1 MTAQILISELGNL
14 VQESKRKHSDLRTAA
29 EKSLVEVKSLRQ
41 ASEAQVAADL
51 SQRQNFVTP
60 FIIACGTKNVKLTG
74 IAIICLQRL
83 AVSRALPRVRLK
95 EILEAFREASP
106 AGLDVQLKILQALPF
121 LLQNYADDLRGEL
134 VAKTLNICIVLQSS
148 KNGVVTN
155 TAAATLQQLIVTVF
169 DNVVAEDKSGNGVPT
184 VGEAVTEDGPIQLRP
199 AALDAYKIFN
209 DLCLLTES
217 HKPLFLK
224 STVIPKTFGLELI
237 ESVLTNH
244 AEIFIDHPEQ
254 ANILRLRVMPFIIN
268 CLSEKLSFAVTVRNS
283 RILYTLLRFHLSIL
297 SSEAEMALSLLIY
310 MLDHDTASWKRSLCM
325 EVLRG
330 LFSDAALIRRVFT
343 MYDSQEGR
351 KPILRDL
358 VAAFVR
364 VSAEKPSVIGLGPQS
379 SVPWE
384 NQGSNVENDQA
395 ILEASGVPGIIGSS
409 ISTID
414 PGVGISAQWSTM
426 RVPCIDQLDK
436 VEPPSIPASYIY
448 SLTLACINGFSEGLA
463 RFILPLTAP
472 ERSLQRSKSSQ
483 IKPTEYESGS
493 GIKELKPKPKGK
505 TETRKN
511 SGPINPLT
519 LESHPLLEEIKA
531 CAGIVE
537 NCWPA
542 ILATCSTF
550 LYAAL
555 DAEYYRSL
563 VRSFQK
569 FTHVAGLLHLST
581 PRDAFLTTLSKA
593 AVPSNLLASNIP
605 TTPPIP
611 TLTSGFER
619 QSMFNNAK
627 GLLSG
632 ENSSTDKVRKS
643 FSADST
649 AALLNTRNLLCLRAL
664 LNLGIAL
671 GPTLDSGWA
680 IILGTLQHAEL
691 VIFSSSK
698 SRTNTTSQ
706 KVHDQADIE
715 DPTLLANFGVE
726 LKAVETAA
734 TRLFESTVELSN
746 TYFLGVVTAL
756 CSLFGKDISSVQG
769 KQKFQ
774 STPDIRR
781 KSYSHARATSIITSP
796 IIQSQEDLF
805 VLSKLH
811 DIASINIDR
820 LISYPA
826 DVSGWDPIASELI
839 TVAYSSVS
847 STSVR
852 IKAAE
857 ILTKIMLEAASAA
870 SLLTESE
877 CVNVQLRL
885 LDTLRRALQPL
896 ESDDRDMSVA
906 AHAADIDVHKI
917 FLESLKSF
925 LENCGDKFVNGWDVV
940 FSIIG
945 SVFINEDIQVDENL
959 KESKEAIIRSG
970 KIIRS
975 AFNSLQ
981 LICSDFLSSLP
992 DNCFIILIDT
1002 LFKFCSQ
1009 NVDLNISLTTVTF
1022 FWDISDF
1029 ISGKADSFSLS
1040 SDLIQASK
1048 HQSLIEIVKS
1058 NDLTISEA
1066 ALWMLLLLRLAA
1078 VTTDNRL
1085 ELRKSA
1091 IQTLLRIFDAFG
1103 DQLSPEAWSMCLE
1116 SIIFKLLLSIIERLS
1131 LNNNVELPHSV
1142 VDKEGWHETTVLILT
1157 GLTNLLADYL
1167 DVISKSPSFKK
1178 AWRTLIDYFDT
1189 LLHFEV
1195 LSIDTAIFKAL
1206 RKLLGKGNI
1215 NQGQLDNLD
1224 TNAVDLAWNLW
1235 SKSVPSSM
1243 YEKSEK
1249 STNNQDCLLAYVTVL
1264 QEIYRLIQSRLEA
1277 SHVQVMLSLL
1287 RKAIQ
1292 HASAETYSLDIDH
1305 LTLLQMQVL
1314 DILKIVRTDIKGVPA
1329 ALITQ
1334 VAEFAGLAFK
1344 SEDMTVFETRRPTY
1358 VALSKASMIVLES
1371 LIVKN
1376 FSDLDIYS
1384 TGAIS
1389 ASLEALA
1396 KPIKLKYSFSVATK
1410 TTASWQLATSCAL
1423 SILNSIVPFIVN
1435 AKLEDDIV
1443 QSIWS
1448 LIIKISD
1455 GIIRVDIQE
1464 TMGST
1469 SIESDEK
1476 FDIESFLTLRSLI
1489 TLALGSTKISDETR
1503 QTYAESLF
1511 HMSLI
1516 HEHISSSNHFNPS
1529 HEFFSRISH
1538 PRKGKTV
1545 DPTPSARLKMS
1556 YVCFDEMISLVSK
1569 HDSSEARIKLAQ
1581 ATAPYLIL
1589 RACLTIQA
1597 YIVDQPLRGMIPQ
1610 PLTQRK
1616 ELLYILKALVNLRC
1630 EPEAIQIDSLQN
1642 FKSVGSSGEKK
1653 HLVKLYPLFVMA
1665 LRAAVRDQEILSCLA
1680 MTLDRVQKD
1689 FGVF

>member
-1 MTAQILISELGNL
+1 MKLLSKVKTRVELLNIT
-14 VQESKRKHSDLRTAA
+14 SKFVDIATRHGVMAA
-29 EKSLVEVKSLRQ
+29 EKSLGEVKSLRQ

-51 SQRQNFVTP
+51 SQRHNFVTP

-83 AVSRALPRVRLK
+83 AVSRALSRVRLK
-95 EILEAFREASP
+95 EVLEAFREASS

-121 LLQNYADDLRGEL
+121 LLQNYAEELRGEL
-134 VAKTLNICIVLQSS
+134 VATTLNICTVLQSS
-148 KNGVVTN
+148 KNSVVTN
-155 TAAATLQQLIVTVF
+155 TAAATLQQLVVTVF
-169 DNVVAEDKSGNGVPT
+169 DNVVAEDKSGQGVPT
-184 VGEAVTEDGPIQLRP
+184 VGEVVTEDGLIQLRP

-209 DLCLLTES
+209 DLCLLT
-217 HKPLFLK
+217 
-224 STVIPKTFGLELI
+224 
-237 ESVLTNH
+237 
-244 AEIFIDHPEQ
+244 D
-254 ANILRLRVMPFIIN
+254 
-268 CLSEKLSFAVTVRNS
+268 
-283 RILYTLLRFHLSIL
+283 IL
-297 SSEAEMALSLLIY
+297 SSEAEMALSLLTY

-330 LFSDAALIRRVFT
+330 LFSDAGLIRRVFN

-379 SVPWE
+379 SVPWA

-414 PGVGISAQWSTM
+414 PDVGISTQWSTM

-436 VEPPSIPASYIY
+436 IEPPSIPVSYIY

-472 ERSLQRSKSSQ
+472 EKSSQRSKLYQ
-483 IKPTEYESGS
+483 VKPTEHELSSGMN
-493 GIKELKPKPKGK
+493 ELNSKLKRQTSTK
-505 TETRKN
+505 KN
-511 SGPINPLT
+511 PSSINPLT

-531 CAGIVE
+531 CAGIIE

-555 DAEYYRSL
+555 DAEYFRGL

-605 TTPPIP
+605 TSPPIP
-611 TLTSGFER
+611 TTTSSFET
-619 QSMFNNAK
+619 QSMFHNAK

-632 ENSSTDKVRKS
+632 ESSSSDKVRKS
-643 FSADST
+643 TSADS
-649 AALLNTRNLLCLRAL
+649 AVALLNTRNLLCLRAL

-691 VIFSSSK
+691 VRFSSSK
-698 SRTNTTSQ
+698 SRTNTTNQ
-706 KVHDQADIE
+706 KAYDQADTE

-734 TRLFESTVELSN
+734 NRLLEGTVELSN
-746 TYFLGVVTAL
+746 TYFLGVVNAL
-756 CSLFGKDISSVQG
+756 CSLFGKEISSVQD
-769 KQKFQ
+769 KQKLQ
-774 STPDIRR
+774 PTPDLRR

-805 VLSKLH
+805 VLSKLR

-826 DVSGWDPIASELI
+826 DVSGWDLIASELT
-839 TVAYSSVS
+839 TVAYSSAS

-852 IKAAE
+852 LKAAE
-857 ILTKIMLEAASAA
+857 ILTKIILEAASAA

-877 CVNVQLRL
+877 CMNVQLRL
-885 LDTLRRALQPL
+885 LDTLRQALQPL
-896 ESDDRDMSVA
+896 EFDNRDMSVA

-925 LENCGDKFVNGWDVV
+925 LENCGNKFVNGWDVV

-945 SVFINEDIQVDENL
+945 SVFINKDIQVNQNL
-959 KESKEAIIRSG
+959 KESKETITRSG

-1009 NVDLNISLTTVTF
+1009 NDDLNISLTTVTF

-1029 ISGKADSFSLS
+1029 ISGKADSFSLG

-1048 HQSLIEIVKS
+1048 HQSLIEIVRS

-1091 IQTLLRIFDAFG
+1091 IQTLLRILDAFG

-1116 SIIFKLLLSIIERLS
+1116 SIIFKLLLSIIERLN
-1131 LNNNVELPHSV
+1131 LNKFVELSHSV

-1167 DVISKSPSFKK
+1167 DVISKSTSFKK
-1178 AWRTLIDYFDT
+1178 AWRTLIDYFDI
-1189 LLHFEV
+1189 LLQFKV

-1206 RKLLGKGNI
+1206 RK
-1215 NQGQLDNLD
+1215 
-1224 TNAVDLAWNLW
+1224 T
-1235 SKSVPSSM
+1235 
-1243 YEKSEK
+1243 
-1249 STNNQDCLLAYVTVL
+1249 
-1264 QEIYRLIQSRLEA
+1264 
-1277 SHVQVMLSLL
+1277 
-1287 RKAIQ
+1287 AIQ
-1292 HASAETYSLDIDH
+1292 YADAETYSLDVDH
-1305 LTLLQMQVL
+1305 LTSLQMQVL
-1314 DILKIVRTDIKGVPA
+1314 DILKIVRTDIRGVPA
-1329 ALITQ
+1329 ALMTQ
-1334 VAEFAGLAFK
+1334 VAEFAELAFK
-1344 SEDMTVFETRRPTY
+1344 PRDMTGSKIRRPTY

-1371 LIVKN
+1371 LIVTH
-1376 FSDLDIYS
+1376 FSDLNIYS
-1384 TGAIS
+1384 SRAVS
-1389 ASLEALA
+1389 AALEALA
-1396 KPIKLKYSFSVATK
+1396 KPIKLKYSFSVTTK
-1410 TTASWQLATSCAL
+1410 TTASWQQATTCAL
-1423 SILNSIVPFIVN
+1423 SILNSIVPFIVSTE
-1435 AKLEDDIV
+1435 LEDDIV
-1443 QSIWS
+1443 QSLWS
-1448 LIIKISD
+1448 SIINISD
-1455 GIIRVDIQE
+1455 GIIRVNIQE
-1464 TMGST
+1464 TMET
-1469 SIESDEK
+1469 TNIELDEK
-1476 FDIESFLTLRSLI
+1476 FDIESFLTLRNLI

-1503 QTYAESLF
+1503 RIYAESLF

-1516 HEHISSSNHFNPS
+1516 HEHISSNFLNPS
-1529 HEFFSRISH
+1529 HEFLSRISY

-1545 DPTPSARLKMS
+1545 DPTPSARSKMS
-1556 YVCFDEMISLVSK
+1556 YVCFDEIISLVSK

-1581 ATAPYLIL
+1581 AAAPYLIL

-1597 YIVDQPLRGMIPQ
+1597 YIVDQPLRGMTPQ

-1616 ELLYILKALVNLRC
+1616 ELLYILRALVNLRC
-1630 EPEAIQIDSLQN
+1630 EPEAIQIESVQSI
-1642 FKSVGSSGEKK
+1642 KSVGSSSGEKK

-1665 LRAAVRDQEILSCLA
+1665 LRAAVKDQEVLSCLTMA
-1680 MTLDRVQKD
+1680 LDRVQKD
-1689 FGVF
+1689 FGVS